1 MSNPNRPH
9 PWKLLPTSLGLLAFG
24 EAGLAVAT
32 QPPGHSSDAAAVT
45 LDTTHVRGEHEPGYK
60 RETSESVKFT
70 APLRE
75 TPKSVTIITETL
87 MQERAVSTLAD
98 ALRTTPGITFGAG
111 EGGTPLGDRPFI
123 RGFEASTVIMIDGIR
138 DVGRMTHEAFNV
150 EQIEILK
157 GPGSVYSGRGST
169 GGSINLIS
177 KTPKR
182 ESFTSASL
190 TLGSDRLR
198 RSTLDLNQYL
208 PEQNMALRLNAMK
221 HEADT
226 PGRDDVEVTRWG
238 LAPSFSFGLD
248 TDTRGTLS
256 YYHMQS
262 DDIPDQ
268 GHPVSAITGK
278 PVKVDRDNF
287 YGFAKRDFRKTSA
300 DIATL
305 QLEHDFNDQ
314 LTLRNTTRQGRSM
327 QDYIMSRPTFG
338 TDTDSIGNELA
349 GVVMRGPARGRNV
362 VNTSLINQ
370 TDIFGK
376 FDTGPI
382 GHSYSAGLEFS
393 RERIDVKN
401 RYSPSR
407 RGSDPGDLHTPNP
420 RDPHAPV
427 ARGNGNHDVTRH
439 NNRALYM
446 MDTLALHEQWD
457 LNLGARFDSYHV
469 RDAVQSNRSNIWTYQ
484 GGIVF
489 KPQPYASIYLS
500 YGTSFNP
507 SGETA
512 GQSGGADGAA
522 GGRLSNL
529 DPEKSRSIELGTKWD
544 LLDQRLAL
552 TAAVFKTEKS
562 NARTYDPISNEVT
575 LDGNVEVKGFE
586 VGATGHLTDQ
596 WEVMAGYTYLDA
608 RTVKYASG
616 RNTNFDGN
624 RAKFIAP
631 NSGSAWTTYSL
642 TDRWKVGAGA
652 NYVDKR
658 YTDDANT
665 RSLDSYWRYDA
676 MLAYR
681 VNRNLDLQLNL
692 LNLTDETY
700 YDASH
705 VGMFAIVAPGR
716 SAELAANVRF

>member
-1 MSNPNRPH
+1 MSSPARPQ
-9 PWKLLPTSLGLLAFG
+9 PWKLWSTSLGLMALS
-24 EAGLAVAT
+24 EASLGAT
-32 QPPGHSSDAAAVT
+32 LEETQRQSNAEALNLG
-45 LDTTHVRGEHEPGYK
+45 TTHVQGEHKPGYK
-60 RETSESVKFT
+60 RETSDSVKFT

-75 TPKSVTIITETL
+75 TPKSVTIITESL

-123 RGFEASTVIMIDGIR
+123 RGFEASTDIMIDGIR

-150 EQIEILK
+150 EQIEIVK
-157 GPGSVYSGRGST
+157 GPGSAYSGRGST

-177 KTPKR
+177 KVPQQET
-182 ESFTSASL
+182 FAAGSL
-190 TLGSDRLR
+190 SLGTDQLR
-198 RSTLDLNQYL
+198 RTTIDLNQYL

-226 PGRDDVEVTRWG
+226 PGRDDVEVSRWG
-238 LAPSFSFGLD
+238 LAPSFSFGLN

-268 GHPVSAITGK
+268 GHPVSEITGK

-300 DIATL
+300 DLATL
-305 QLEHDFNDQ
+305 QLEHDFSEH

-327 QDYIMSRPTFG
+327 QDYIMSRPTLG
-338 TDTDSIGNELA
+338 SAQNELT
-349 GVVMRGPARGRNV
+349 GVVLRGPARGRNV
-362 VNTSLINQ
+362 VNTSTINQ

-376 FDTGPI
+376 FDTGSI
-382 GHSYSAGLEFS
+382 GHSYSAGVEFS

-401 RYSPSR
+401 RYSPK
-407 RGSDPGDLHTPNP
+407 GSDPGSLENPNP
-420 RDPHAPV
+420 KDPYAPV
-427 ARGNGNHDVTRH
+427 ARGNGNHSVTKH
-439 NNRALYM
+439 NNRALYV

-457 LNLGARFDSYHV
+457 LNLGARFDNYHV
-469 RDAVQSNRSNIWTYQ
+469 RDNTQSNRSNIWTYQ
-484 GGIVF
+484 SGIVF
-489 KPQPYASIYLS
+489 KPLPYGSIYLS

-512 GQSGGADGAA
+512 GQEGGAGGAG
-522 GGRLSNL
+522 GGRLNNL

-544 LLDQRLAL
+544 LLNERLAL
-552 TAAVFKTEKS
+552 TAAVFKTEKT

-575 LDGNVEVKGFE
+575 LDGDVEVKGFE

-608 RTVKYASG
+608 KTVKYAPGAS
-616 RNTNFDGN
+616 TNVDGN
-624 RAKFIAP
+624 RTKFIAP
-631 NSGSAWTTYSL
+631 NSGSVWTTYAL
-642 TDRWKVGAGA
+642 TDRWKIGGGA

-658 YTDDANT
+658 YTNDENT
-665 RSLDSYWRYDA
+665 KSLDSYWRYDA
-676 MLAYR
+676 MVAYR
-681 VNRNLDLQLNL
+681 VNKNLDLQLNV

-705 VGMFAIVAPGR
+705 VGMFATVAPGR

>member
-1 MSNPNRPH
+1 MSSPARPH
-9 PWKLLPTSLGLLAFG
+9 PWKLWSTSLGLMALSETSLG
-24 EAGLAVAT
+24 AT
-32 QPPGHSSDAAAVT
+32 EQSTERPSDPASVT
-45 LDTTHVRGEHEPGYK
+45 LGTTYVKGEHKPGYK
-60 RETSESVKFT
+60 RETSDSVKFT

-75 TPKSVTIITETL
+75 TPKSVTIITESL

-123 RGFEASTVIMIDGIR
+123 RGFEASTDIMIDGIR

-150 EQIEILK
+150 EQIEIVK
-157 GPGSVYSGRGST
+157 GPGSAYAGRGST
-169 GGSINLIS
+169 GGTINLVS
-177 KTPKR
+177 KVPQQET
-182 ESFTSASL
+182 FAAGSL
-190 TLGSDRLR
+190 TLGTDQLR
-198 RSTLDLNQYL
+198 RTTVDLNQYL

-238 LAPSFSFGLD
+238 LAPSFSFGLN

-268 GHPVSAITGK
+268 GHPVSEVTGK
-278 PVKVDRDNF
+278 PVKVDRYNF

-300 DIATL
+300 DLATL
-305 QLEHDFNDQ
+305 QLEHDFSEH

-327 QDYIMSRPTFG
+327 QDYIMSRPTLG
-338 TDTDSIGNELA
+338 SAQNEFT
-349 GVVMRGPARGRNV
+349 GVVLRGPARGRNV
-362 VNTSLINQ
+362 VNTSTINQ

-376 FDTGPI
+376 FDTGSI
-382 GHSYSAGLEFS
+382 GHSYSAGVEFS

-401 RYSPSR
+401 RYSPK
-407 RGSDPGDLHTPNP
+407 GSDPGSLENPNP
-420 RDPHAPV
+420 KDPYAPV
-427 ARGNGNHDVTRH
+427 ARGNGNHSVTKH
-439 NNRALYM
+439 NNRAFYV

-457 LNLGARFDSYHV
+457 LNLGARFDNYHV
-469 RDAVQSNRSNIWTYQ
+469 RDGVQSNRSNLWTYQ
-484 GGIVF
+484 SGIVF
-489 KPQPYASIYLS
+489 KPLPYGSIYLS

-544 LLDQRLAL
+544 LLNERLSL
-552 TAAVFKTEKS
+552 TAALFKTEKT

-575 LDGNVEVKGFE
+575 LDGDVEVKGFE
-586 VGATGHLTDQ
+586 VGATGHLTEQ

-608 RTVKYASG
+608 KTVKYASG
-616 RNTNFDGN
+616 KNTNFDGN
-624 RAKFIAP
+624 QAKFIAP
-631 NSGSAWTTYSL
+631 NSGSVWTTYAL
-642 TDRWKVGAGA
+642 TDRWKVGGGA

-658 YTDDANT
+658 YTNDENT

-681 VNRNLDLQLNL
+681 VNKNLDLQLNV

-705 VGMFAIVAPGR
+705 VGMFATVAPGR